1 MKMNNNKQLDE
12 KQQFAVQ
19 LLLSAPISFIT
30 GGPGTGKTTCLAT
43 AVRQLEAKGRSYVLC
58 APTGKAARRLSEATN
73 RPAYTIHRLLG
84 YKKDADNDLDS
95 LTEITS
101 SVVIVDESS
110 MIDLQLM
117 YNLLSKIDMNVT
129 SIAFIGDADQLP
141 PVGQGCP
148 FQDLVKLV
156 EHTKQGARAPFVRL
170 QRVYRQGA
178 GSWVAN
184 NAPRVLHG
192 EKVDLESKPD
202 FEFYCMETKD
212 GPHIPGVV
220 VDVMNEIDDFDK
232 TQVLTPTKQ
241 TRSVGSTIELNR
253 VLQKAIISTKSKSW
267 KLVNDEQVFVGSRV
281 MQTKNDYSIDRFN
294 GEVGKVIRITSDNL
308 VIAYD
313 DSVTEYDG
321 ETAINL
327 QLAYATT
334 IHKSQGSEFDY
345 VIVVLHSRQ
354 PKTLLT
360 RQLLYTA
367 ITRARK
373 GLYIVGDEHGLGYA
387 CANTHDTRRCTL
399 LNDKL
404 VEKVAW
410 LYD

>member
-1 MKMNNNKQLDE
+1 MSSSNNLDE

-43 AVRQLEAKGRSYVLC
+43 AVQRLEALGRSYVLC

-73 RPAYTIHRLLG
+73 RSAYTIHRLLG
-84 YKKDADNDLDS
+84 YKKDEDNDLDS
-95 LTEITS
+95 LQEITS

-117 YNLLSKIDMNVT
+117 YNLLSKIDLNVT

-156 EHTKQGARAPFVRL
+156 EHVKQGTRAPFVRF
-170 QRVYRQGA
+170 QKVYRQGE

-192 EKVDLESKPD
+192 EGLDLETKPD
-202 FEFYCMETKD
+202 FEFYLMDTKD

-220 VDVMNEIDDFDK
+220 VDVMKEIDDFDN
-232 TQVLTPTKQ
+232 TQILTPTKQ

-253 VLQKAIISTKSKSW
+253 VLQKAIVSMKSKSW

-308 VIAYD
+308 VVAYD
-313 DSVTEYDG
+313 NGATEYDG
-321 ETAINL
+321 ETAVNL

-345 VIVVLHSRQ
+345 VILVLHSRQ

-373 GLYIVGDEHGLGYA
+373 GLYIIGDELGLGYA

-399 LNDKL
+399 LNSKL
-404 VEKVAW
+404 AEKVTW